1 MSLLRPCLLV
11 RVIFGIVIKKNT
23 RIGALL
29 LIFSIPSCCYY
40 SSCAFLL
47 LGFIEYYE
55 SAWDLGVMW
64 RQLHFSKNV
73 NEMERMP
80 TSLSFPPSMQ
90 RIIFESGKSWE
101 EVTNFSSRNQWAGCS
116 KLFVQRLGS
125 SSMVCFRSNNCEIS
139 NVHNRNFNWKGWKC
153 FTLNLKYLSRP
164 TTERPNVWSLNNFNG
179 RHLVETANQDL
190 SILLPP
196 SKAWFFI
203 SILSS
208 SIKHTWKPAVGSLH

>member
-1 MSLLRPCLLV
+1 MYFLLCFCLAAMSLLRPCLLV

-101 EVTNFSSRNQWAGCS
+101 EVTNFSSRNQ
-116 KLFVQRLGS
+116 
-125 SSMVCFRSNNCEIS
+125 
-139 NVHNRNFNWKGWKC
+139 
-153 FTLNLKYLSRP
+153 
-164 TTERPNVWSLNNFNG
+164 
-179 RHLVETANQDL
+179 
-190 SILLPP
+190 
-196 SKAWFFI
+196 
-203 SILSS
+203 
-208 SIKHTWKPAVGSLH
+208 